1 MSYIVSAMG
10 SRARAYNDCIARSYI
25 VGIPK
30 GRFFFLPGLLMKT
43 LLNGLALYL
52 LPVRLQNHAHLAL
65 SYCEAKSV
73 RLKYGN
79 LGATLPFGLQVRK
92 S

>member
-1 MSYIVSAMG
+1 MSDIVSAMG

-43 LLNGLALYL
+43 AFKWFSFVSFTSETKDGFY
-52 LPVRLQNHAHLAL
+52 
-65 SYCEAKSV
+65 
-73 RLKYGN
+73 
-79 LGATLPFGLQVRK
+79 FGG
-92 S
+92 SS